1 MSLPSA
7 LSRLSGDEV
16 GIIFEGLR
24 NTTEPGV
31 AVAFSSVSHELRKQT
46 QALWQQLRVEHEA
59 AAALCLKLGMRSC
72 KELREAKCIVSRN
85 RGLSAA
91 DLGTLGTLGSGLP
104 ELVDLHL
111 YESSANSDGV
121 QRLAEGLGA
130 GVLPVVTSVALCLH
144 VGDVGASALTAALG
158 RGALPR
164 LRLLNLNEA
173 AISDAGL
180 VTLAPALRR
189 LSGLSH
195 LFLTNNPLGDEG
207 LAALVAPSSPTGG
220 LKKLKMLYLNHT
232 KVSDAGC
239 AALAAALDSGTLPAL
254 KKIDLKGSP
263 VSASSMADVLEAL
276 ALAKSRR
283 RAARAVPALL
293 MLSRS

>member
-24 NTTEPGV
+24 NTIEPGV

-46 QALWQQLRVEHEA
+46 QALWQQLRADHEV

-72 KELREAKCIVSRN
+72 KELREAKHIIKI
-85 RGLSAA
+85 GLSAA
-91 DLGTLGTLGSGLP
+91 DLGTLGKLVSGLP

-254 KKIDLKGSP
+254 KKIDLKGSL